1 MKLNILRTILIILL
15 MLHMW
20 IIFGFSNQNGEES
33 GSISRKITQMITKNI
48 KSIQELE
55 EQEKEKV
62 LKNIEHFIRKLA
74 HFSIYTIMGILLMSL
89 MLTYNLKTKNRIII
103 SGVIGLIYAISDE
116 IHQSFIPNRTPL
128 IGDVFIDFSGVIV
141 GILMVYIIF
150 KQLKKEK

>member
-1 MKLNILRTILIILL
+1 
-15 MLHMW
+15 MW

-103 SGVIGLIYAISDE
+103 SGVIGLLYAISDE

-128 IGDVFIDFSGVIV
+128 VGDVFIDFSGVII
-141 GILMVYIIF
+141 GILMVFIVNRIF
-150 KQLKKEK
+150 NIDKWIRNGGRRSKEIWF